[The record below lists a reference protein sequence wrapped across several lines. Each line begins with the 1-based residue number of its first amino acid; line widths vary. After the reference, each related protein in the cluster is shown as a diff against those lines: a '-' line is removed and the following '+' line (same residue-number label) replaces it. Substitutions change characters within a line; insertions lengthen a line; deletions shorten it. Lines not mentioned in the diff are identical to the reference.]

1 MQRRDFIKI
10 TASAAIVAL
19 PGCGNKESTKAFYRF
34 AYVQTNYLRPPGAL
48 SEKKFVESCVNCIVC
63 AESCPRG
70 CITFFTQSLEKTVIP
85 HTPYIIAADNACD
98 LCLKCTLVCPTGALM
113 PMDDMEKVNMGIAV
127 LEEDLCLPYINR
139 GGCGACYTIC
149 PVNAVKLDGQRYPKV
164 INDKCVGCGLCE
176 EVCLVKVKA
185 IRVINEKI

>member
-1 MQRRDFIKI
+1 MYRRDFLKI
-10 TASAAIVAL
+10 SGSFVYAGLASCTPNEQASAYYHFSYI
-19 PGCGNKESTKAFYRF
+19 
-34 AYVQTNYLRPPGAL
+34 QTNYLRPPGAL
-48 SEKKFVESCVNCIVC
+48 EEKKFVEACINCIAC

-70 CITFFTQSLEKTVIP
+70 CIKFFTGSLEKKVFP

-113 PMDDMEKVNMGIAV
+113 PMDDPEKVNMGIAV

-149 PVNAVKLDGQRYPKV
+149 PLNAVRLDMQRYPEV
-164 INDKCVGCGLCE
+164 IEDKCVGCGLCE
-176 EVCLVKVKA
+176 EVCIVKVKA
-185 IRVINEKI
+185 IRVIKKT